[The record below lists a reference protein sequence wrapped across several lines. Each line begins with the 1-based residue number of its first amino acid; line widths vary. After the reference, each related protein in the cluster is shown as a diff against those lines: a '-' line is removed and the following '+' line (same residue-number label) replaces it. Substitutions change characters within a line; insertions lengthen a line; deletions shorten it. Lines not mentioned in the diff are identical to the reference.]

1 MEGRQEVVA
10 ALNEHKEPLGLI
22 VTGEAE
28 SWLPALEMIIGPQ
41 MLAPY
46 QVRSRCELLDV
57 VESGIAD
64 AAVLDDDVEW
74 TLDVVQVL
82 RMIRRLDRM
91 LPVVV
96 VTWRTDRRLLEDAL
110 HLAAFS
116 VVVKPLALEELL
128 RQIQR
133 MMARLDELL
142 RRDEP

>member
-1 MEGRQEVVA
+1 MVA
-10 ALNEHKEPLGLI
+10 ALNEYKDPLGLI

-41 MLAPY
+41 VLAPY
-46 QVRSRCELLDV
+46 QVHSRRELLDV
-57 VESGIAD
+57 VESGVAD
-64 AAVLDDDVEW
+64 AAVLDDGVEW
-74 TLDVVQVL
+74 TLDVLQIL
-82 RMIRRLDRM
+82 RLIRRLDRV

-96 VTWRTDRRLLEDAL
+96 VTRRTDRRLLEDAL

-116 VVVKPLALEELL
+116 VVAKPLALEELL

-133 MMARLDELL
+133 MMVRLDELL